1 MNRTPSCAYPPAR
14 IKTAKDH
21 AQTLQC
27 SRTRASEVRTSCT
40 GIQHRDGLTAT
51 SGPTILLTAN
61 ALPPVQNLRP
71 GIVISSPIE
80 RCAAGLDELVHHAPL
95 RAIARKA
102 LGGTRE
108 RAELLGASR
117 TADGRVAYGH
127 LLATCTDGLVRGA
140 LASRGAPIAL
150 VTGPMMVTTIRGTKE
165 HLQTDR

>member
-71 GIVISSPIE
+71 GIVISNPIE
-80 RCAAGLDELVHHAPL
+80 RCAAGIDELVHHAPL
-95 RAIARKA
+95 RAIARKV

-117 TADGRVAYGH
+117 WQGGINYGH
-127 LLATCTDGLVRGA
+127 LLATCTDDLVRGA
-140 LASRGAPIAL
+140 LASCGAPIAL